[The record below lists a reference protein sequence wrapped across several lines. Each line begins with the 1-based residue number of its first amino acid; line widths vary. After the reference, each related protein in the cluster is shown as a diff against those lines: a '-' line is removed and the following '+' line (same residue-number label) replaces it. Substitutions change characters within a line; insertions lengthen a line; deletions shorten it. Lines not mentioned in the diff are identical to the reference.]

1 MLDLE
6 ILEDSPIAVRIMRV
20 ADNRFIYANKRYFE
34 IFEFEKEQINQFS
47 PSKFYQRMDDFL
59 SINQRLSV
67 GEVIVDE
74 RLQLVTCQ
82 HKNIEVLGSYRNIDF
97 QGEKA
102 VVAWIYDVS
111 DTLSRLNF
119 MLAQSPAVMYSY
131 DARDFK
137 PTYISQNISTIFGY
151 NVDEYM
157 TESDFWQSRVHPDD
171 LNAVNSAI
179 NKIWGTRQDHGIVEY
194 RFRLK
199 NGDYIWVSDDI
210 KIIQDDDGNAIEVIG
225 SWRNITR
232 RKASELL
239 AEAAKERELVA
250 KEASK
255 VKSEFLA
262 NMSHEIRTP
271 MNAIVG
277 MAFLALKTDLTP
289 RQHDYLSKISQAGQ
303 HLLGIINDIL
313 DFSKIEAGKLTL
325 EKVPFSMDASMDSI
339 SNLIGEKAF
348 EKGLELIFNISPSIP
363 NFLIGD
369 PLRLSQIII
378 NYSNN
383 AVKFTEKGEVV
394 ISVKLLNNDDNSVF
408 LKFEVTDT
416 GIGLSE
422 EQKSLL
428 FQSFQQAD
436 TSTTRKFGGTGLGL
450 AISKQLANLMEGDV
464 GVESEQGNGST
475 FWFTAKLGID
485 HSKSKRSIVRSDF
498 LNKHVLLIDDN
509 QAALDIISE
518 LLAHMSIKVTTATSG
533 EKGLDLLLNSLK
545 DNDPFDVVLVDYQ
558 MPNGISGIEFTK
570 NMQQMPIEKL
580 PEVILITA
588 YAREDVLNEASR
600 AKIEYVL
607 PKPINASILFETLLR
622 IFNVAGDYCEINLE
636 IIEKINVDLSTLRG
650 ARVLL
655 AEDNM
660 LNQQIAYEIL
670 QDEGFTVEIANNG
683 QEALS
688 MVKASPYDVVLMDM
702 QMPVMDGLEATRE
715 IRKLYNTQQLP
726 ILAMTA
732 NASEADRKLCLEAG
746 MDEHITKPINPEH
759 LFQTLLHWI
768 KPNKPSENNVNEVKG
783 STIHYAS
790 SKESIEKIPNIKGVN
805 TKLGLKLAAG
815 KQSLYIKMLKTF
827 ASDQLYAIEQLIH
840 ALAEHDY
847 LTAQR
852 IAHTLKG
859 TSGSIG
865 AEFLQNNAG
874 EIETLA
880 KNNVN
885 VTQILEKVK
894 LIQPELSRIIGEINQ
909 SFENTAKND
918 VTDIDA
924 NIQLAPDLL
933 KKLLY
938 LIQENDTEAQSLLEN
953 NAAAFKQHWG
963 AETYQKVLNALEDFD
978 FDSALETIQPAK

>member
-1 MLDLE
+1 MIDLE

-34 IFEFEKEQINQFS
+34 IFEFEKQQINQFS
-47 PSKFYQRMDDFL
+47 PSKFYQRIDDFL
-59 SINQRLSV
+59 SINQRLSA

-74 RLQLVTCQ
+74 RFQLITCK
-82 HKNIEVLGSYRNIDF
+82 HKKIDVLGSYRNINF

-111 DTLSRLNF
+111 ETLSRLNF
-119 MLAQSPAVMYSY
+119 MLEQAPAVMYSY
-131 DARDFK
+131 DARDFT
-137 PTYISQNISTIFGY
+137 PTYISRNITSIFGY
-151 NVDEYM
+151 SVEEYM

-171 LNAVNSAI
+171 LNAVNASI
-179 NKIWGTRQDHGIVEY
+179 NKIWSVRKDHGVIEY

-199 NGDYIWVSDDI
+199 SGDYIWVSDDI

-232 RKASELL
+232 RKESELL
-239 AEAAKERELVA
+239 AEAAKERELIA
-250 KEASK
+250 NEASK

-277 MAFLALKTDLTP
+277 MAFLALKTNLTP
-289 RQHDYLSKISQAGQ
+289 RQHDYLTKISQAGQ

-325 EKVPFSMDASMDSI
+325 ETVPFSMDASMDSI

-348 EKGLELIFNISPSIP
+348 EKGLELIFNVSPSIP

-378 NYSNN
+378 NYANN

-408 LKFEVTDT
+408 LKFEVSDT
-416 GIGLSE
+416 GIGLNE
-422 EQKSLL
+422 EQKALL

-464 GVESEQGNGST
+464 GVESEQGKGST

-485 HSKSKRSIVRSDF
+485 HSKSNRSILRGDF

-518 LLAHMSIKVTTATSG
+518 LLSQMSINVTTATSG
-533 EKGLDLLLNSLK
+533 EKGLDYLLRSLNE
-545 DNDPFDVVLVDYQ
+545 NDPFDVVLVDYQ

-570 NMQQMPIEKL
+570 NMQQMPMDKL

-588 YAREDVLNEASR
+588 YAREDVINEAKR

-622 IFNVAGDYCEINLE
+622 IFNVAGEYCEISPVK
-636 IIEKINVDLSTLRG
+636 IEKITLDLTSLRG

-655 AEDNM
+655 AEDNL
-660 LNQQIAYEIL
+660 LNQQIAFEIL
-670 QDEGFTVEIANNG
+670 QDEGLIVEIANNG
-683 QEALS
+683 QEALN
-688 MVKASPYDVVLMDM
+688 MAKANPYDVILMDM
-702 QMPVMDGLEATRE
+702 QMPVMDGLESTRE
-715 IRKLYNTQQLP
+715 IRKLFSTQQLP

-732 NASEADRKLCLEAG
+732 NASDADRKLCLAAG
-746 MDEHITKPINPEH
+746 MDEHITKPINPEY
-759 LFQTLLHWI
+759 LFETLLAWVKTNELSTKKQNI
-768 KPNKPSENNVNEVKG
+768 DLNIQAVASNVVVE
-783 STIHYAS
+783 
-790 SKESIEKIPNIKGVN
+790 EIPNIKGIN
-805 TKLGLKLAAG
+805 LTLGLKLAAG

-827 ASDQLYAIEQLIH
+827 ASDQRHAIEHLTQ
-840 ALAEHDY
+840 ALADHDY
-847 LTAQR
+847 FTAQR

-859 TSGSIG
+859 TSASIG
-865 AEFLQNNAG
+865 AESLQNQAG
-874 EIETLA
+874 EIENLA
-880 KNNVN
+880 KNNVDVVN
-885 VTQILEKVK
+885 ILEKIK
-894 LIQPELSRIIGEINQ
+894 LIQPELNNIINDINQ
-909 SFENTAKND
+909 SFENSLKND
-918 VTDIDA
+918 ENITDVEIE
-924 NIQLAPDLL
+924 LAPDLL
-933 KKLLY
+933 NKLAY
-938 LIQENDTEAQSLLEN
+938 LIEENDTEAQSVLEKN
-953 NAAAFKQHWG
+953 SAAFKKHFG
-963 AETYQKVLNALEDFD
+963 ADTFQQLLNALEDFD
-978 FDSALETIQPAK
+978 FDLAHETIHFS

>member
-20 ADNRFIYANKRYFE
+20 SDNSFIYANKRYFE
-34 IFEFEKEQINQFS
+34 IFEFEKHQINQFS
-47 PSKFYQRMDDFL
+47 PSKFYQRIDDFL
-59 SINQRLSV
+59 SINQRLSA
-67 GEVIVDE
+67 GEAIVDE
-74 RLQLVTCQ
+74 RLQLITCK
-82 HKNIEVLGSYRNIDF
+82 HKKIEVLGSYRNINF
-97 QGEKA
+97 QGENA
-102 VVAWIYDVS
+102 TVAWIYDVS
-111 DTLSRLNF
+111 DTLARLNF

-131 DARDFK
+131 DAKDFK

-151 NVDEYM
+151 SVEEYM

-171 LNAVNSAI
+171 LHSVNSSI
-179 NKIWGTRQDHGIVEY
+179 NKIWSLRQDHGIVEY

-210 KIIQDDDGNAIEVIG
+210 KIIQDADGNAFEVIG

-232 RKASELL
+232 RKESELL
-239 AEAAKERELVA
+239 AEAARERELVA
-250 KEASK
+250 REASK

-289 RQHDYLSKISQAGQ
+289 RQHDYLAKISQAGQ

-313 DFSKIEAGKLTL
+313 DFSKIEAGKLSL

-378 NYSNN
+378 NYANN
-383 AVKFTEKGEVV
+383 AVKFTENGEVV
-394 ISVKLLNNDDNSVF
+394 ISVKLLNNDENSVF

-416 GIGLSE
+416 GIGLTE

-436 TSTTRKFGGTGLGL
+436 ASTTRKFGGTGLGL
-450 AISKQLANLMEGDV
+450 AISKQLANLMDGDV
-464 GVESEQGNGST
+464 GVESELGKGST

-485 HSKSKRSIVRSDF
+485 HSKSKRSIIKSDF
-498 LNKHVLLIDDN
+498 LNKRVLLIDDN

-518 LLAHMSIKVTTATSG
+518 LLTHMAIKVTTAISG
-533 EKGLDLLLNSLK
+533 EKGLELLRIANETEE
-545 DNDPFDVVLVDYQ
+545 PYDVILVDYQ

-570 NMQQMPIEKL
+570 SMQQIPFDKR

-600 AKIEYVL
+600 AKIDYVL

-622 IFNVAGDYCEINLE
+622 ILNVAGDYCEINSDKKESNNL
-636 IIEKINVDLSTLRG
+636 DLSQLIGVRI
-650 ARVLL
+650 LL
-655 AEDNM
+655 AEDNL
-660 LNQQIAYEIL
+660 LNQQIAFEIL
-670 QDEGFTVEIANNG
+670 HDEGLEVEIANNG
-683 QEALS
+683 QDALQ
-688 MVKASPYDVVLMDM
+688 MAKTNKYDLILMDM

-715 IRKLYNTQQLP
+715 IRKVFNSQQLP

-732 NASEADRKLCLEAG
+732 NASEADRKLCLAAG

-759 LFQTLLHWI
+759 LFQTLLQWV
-768 KPNKPSENNVNEVKG
+768 KPNNHQENTHSATPRIDKTVVSLPTN
-783 STIHYAS
+783 S
-790 SKESIEKIPNIKGVN
+790 SIEKIPNIKGIN

-815 KQSLYIKMLKTF
+815 KESLYIKMLKTF
-827 ASDQLYAIEQLIH
+827 SLDQRNAAEALTQ

-847 LTAQR
+847 LLAQR

-859 TSGSIG
+859 TSASIG
-865 AEFLQNNAG
+865 AESLQQQAG
-874 EIETLA
+874 EIENLA
-880 KNNVN
+880 KSNADIEI
-885 VTQILEKVK
+885 ILGKVK
-894 LIQPELSRIIGEINQ
+894 LVLPELNNIVAEINQ
-909 SFENTAKND
+909 AFDTPLLKAKEIQDDEN
-918 VTDIDA
+918 IE
-924 NIQLAPDLL
+924 LAPELMKNFL
-933 KKLLY
+933 HLVN
-938 LIQENDTEAQSLLEN
+938 ENDTEALSLLTTHTP
-953 NAAAFKQHWG
+953 AFKKHLG
-963 AETYQKVLNALEDFD
+963 DETFEKVFLALEDFD
-978 FDSALETIQPAK
+978 FDLALDYLK

>member
-1 MLDLE
+1 MIDLE

-34 IFEFEKEQINQFS
+34 IFEFDKKQINQFS

-59 SINQRLSV
+59 SINQRVSA

-74 RLQLVTCQ
+74 RFQLITCK
-82 HKNIEVLGSYRNIDF
+82 HNKIEVLGSYRNIDF
-97 QGEKA
+97 RGEQA

-137 PTYISQNISTIFGY
+137 PTYISQNILNIFGY
-151 NVDEYM
+151 TVDEYM

-171 LNAVNSAI
+171 LAAVNSAI
-179 NKIWGTRQDHGIVEY
+179 NQIWGMNQDHGIIEY

-199 NGDYIWVSDDI
+199 NGNYIWVSDDI
-210 KIIQDDDGNAIEVIG
+210 KIILDNDGNAIEVIG

-232 RKASELL
+232 RKESELL
-239 AEAAKERELVA
+239 AEAARKRELVA

-378 NYSNN
+378 NYANN

-394 ISVKLLNNDDNSVF
+394 ISVKMLNNDENCVF

-416 GIGLSE
+416 GIGLTE

-450 AISKQLANLMEGDV
+450 AISKQLANLMDGDV
-464 GVESEQGNGST
+464 GVESEKGFGST

-485 HSKSKRSIVRSDF
+485 HSKSKRSIVRADF

-509 QAALDIISE
+509 QAALDIIGD

-533 EKGLDLLLNSLK
+533 EKGLELLIKSLNE
-545 DNDPFDVVLVDYQ
+545 NDPFDVVLVDYQ
-558 MPNGISGIEFTK
+558 MPSGMSGIEFTK
-570 NMQQMPIEKL
+570 NMQQMPVVKL

-588 YAREDVLNEASR
+588 YAREDVLNEATR
-600 AKIEYVL
+600 ANIEYVL

-622 IFNVAGDYCEINLE
+622 IFNVAGDYCEIHPE
-636 IIEKINVDLSTLRG
+636 IIEKNNLNLSALHG

-655 AEDNM
+655 AEDNL
-660 LNQQIAYEIL
+660 LNQQIAFEIL
-670 QDEGFTVEIANNG
+670 QDEGLIVEIANNG
-683 QEALS
+683 QEALN
-688 MVKASPYDVVLMDM
+688 MAKTNHYDVVLMDM

-715 IRKLYNTQQLP
+715 IRKFYNEQQLP

-746 MDEHITKPINPEH
+746 MDEHITKPINPDH
-759 LFQTLLHWI
+759 LFQTLLNWI
-768 KPNKPSENNVNEVKG
+768 KPNQTSESNVNAHKG
-783 STIHYAS
+783 STTNTAT
-790 SKESIEKIPNIKGVN
+790 SKEAIEEIPNIKGVN

-827 ASDQLYAIEQLIH
+827 ASDQLNAIEQLMQ

-865 AEFLQNNAG
+865 AESLQNNAG

-880 KNNVN
+880 KNNADVAE
-885 VTQILEKVK
+885 ILEKVK

-909 SFENTAKND
+909 SFENSIKID
-918 VTDIDA
+918 VGDSDE
-924 NIQLAPDLL
+924 NVELAPDLL

-938 LIQENDTEAQSLLEN
+938 LIQENDTEAQSLLEK
-953 NAAAFKQHWG
+953 NAGAFKKHFG
-963 AETYQKVLNALEDFD
+963 AETYQNVFNALEDYD
-978 FDSALETIQPAK
+978 FDLALETIQTAH